1 MIVEGCGCKMVEIPC
16 CDHGLGGREA
26 GRKEVIGVIVQLK
39 EGGSMGV
46 LGEG

>member
-1 MIVEGCGCKMVEIPC
+1 MIVEGCSCRMVEIPC
-16 CDHGLGGREA
+16 PDSGLGGREA

-39 EGGSMGV
+39 EGGCMGV

>member
-1 MIVEGCGCKMVEIPC
+1 MIVEGRGCRMVEIPC
-16 CDHGLGGREA
+16 HNRGLVGREA

-39 EGGSMGV
+39 EGGCVRV

>member
-1 MIVEGCGCKMVEIPC
+1 MVEIPSRKS
-16 CDHGLGGREA
+16 GLGEREA

-39 EGGSMGV
+39 EGGCVGV